1 MDRVGIIDIGSNSVR
16 LVIIDVKGNRAHH
29 QIEHIEEPVRLRSGT
44 DSRGSLTEEGMA
56 YATETVALF
65 VNFCKAR
72 RVKHI
77 ISVAT
82 AAVRRAPN
90 GQELV
95 RKIFKE
101 TGIKTVILSGEE
113 EAHLGYLGL
122 VNSVTEQ
129 SGLMADLGGGS
140 LKLVSFTNRLNQ
152 NAIALDFGAVSLMDQ
167 FALSD
172 LPTAENLE
180 GLENFLDEQ
189 FSQIPWLQ
197 ENPNLIGIGG
207 TFRSLA
213 RVYRNHVHY
222 LPDITDGIVIPT
234 ETVGEIYTKLSKL
247 SAEQRR
253 KVPGLEKSR
262 ADLSVAGF
270 GIIYKLL
277 QATGSSN
284 LTVSAASIRDGLFF
298 RHLYPRDPIV
308 FNVLTH
314 HTKNLLDYHN
324 LDENHLRRVSNLAVT
339 LFDQLHP
346 LHGLGSTERRL
357 VLIAGLLHELGVVI
371 SVESLEKHTLYTILN
386 SPVRGLNH
394 RERVLVSYLAASH
407 DQLFQVNLT
416 DHITHGPISLGDVQ
430 SLKKLAPL
438 LQIAHSLDRS
448 RTGVVTH
455 LQTRLTPEVC
465 ELRVFGTGKVD
476 LEIRDASRRAEAF
489 QKEYGSKLV
498 IVRG

>member
-16 LVIIDVKGNRAHH
+16 LVIIDVKENRAHH
-29 QIEHIEEPVRLRSGT
+29 QIEHLEEPVRLRSGT

-77 ISVAT
+77 IAVAT

-95 RKIFKE
+95 RRIQQE
-101 TGIKTVILSGEE
+101 AGVKTTILSGEE
-113 EAHLGYLGL
+113 EAYLGYLGL
-122 VNSVTEQ
+122 VNSVTEK

-140 LKLVSFTNRLNQ
+140 LKLVSFANRLNQ
-152 NAIALDFGAVSLMDQ
+152 NALALDFGAVSLMEKFD
-167 FALSD
+167 LGD
-172 LPTAENLE
+172 LPTTQNLKD
-180 GLENFLDEQ
+180 LEAFLDGN
-189 FSQIPWLQ
+189 FNQIPWLQ
-197 ENPNLIGIGG
+197 DQPNLIGIGG

-213 RVYRNHVHY
+213 RVYRNHVQY

-234 ETVGEIYTKLSKL
+234 EAVGEIYTMLSKMDG
-247 SAEQRR
+247 EQRR
-253 KVPGLEKSR
+253 KVPGLERSR

-277 QATGSSN
+277 QATNSPD
-284 LTVSAASIRDGLFF
+284 LTVSVASIRDGLFF

-314 HTKNLLDYHN
+314 HTNNLIDYHN

-339 LFDQLHP
+339 LFDQLQP

-357 VLIAGLLHELGVVI
+357 LLIAGLLHELGIVI
-371 SVESLEKHTLYTILN
+371 SVESVEKHTLYTILN
-386 SPVRGLNH
+386 SPLRGLNH
-394 RERVLVSYLAASH
+394 RERVLASYLAASH
-407 DQLFQVNLT
+407 DQLFQVNLG
-416 DHITHGPISLGDVQ
+416 DHVTHGPISLDDIQ
-430 SLKKLAPL
+430 SFKKLAPL

-455 LQTRLTPEVC
+455 LQTRLTNEIC
-465 ELRVFGTGKVD
+465 ELRVFGSGKVD

-489 QKEYGSKLV
+489 EKEYGLKLV
-498 IVRG
+498 FVKG

>member
-16 LVIIDVKGNRAHH
+16 LVIIDVKENRAHH
-29 QIEHIEEPVRLRSGT
+29 QIEHIEESVRLRSGT
-44 DSRGSLTEEGMA
+44 DSQGSLSEEGIT

-90 GQELV
+90 GQKLV
-95 RKIFKE
+95 QQILQE
-101 TGIKTVILSGEE
+101 TGIKTLILSAEE
-113 EAHLGYLGL
+113 EAHLGYLG
-122 VNSVTEQ
+122 VINSVTEQ
-129 SGLMADLGGGS
+129 AGLMADLGGGS
-140 LKLVSFTNRLNQ
+140 LKIVSFDHRLNQ

-167 FALSD
+167 FDLSD
-172 LPTAENLE
+172 LPTEENLAN
-180 GLENFLDEQ
+180 LENFLDKN
-189 FSQIPWLQ
+189 FDQIPWLKGQ
-197 ENPNLIGIGG
+197 SNLIGIGG

-234 ETVGEIYTKLSKL
+234 EVVGEIYHKLSKL
-247 SAEQRR
+247 DGDQRR
-253 KVPGLEKSR
+253 KVLGLERSR

-277 QATGSSN
+277 LATGSPN

-298 RHLYPRDPIV
+298 RHLYPRDPIL

-314 HTKNLLDYHN
+314 HTNNLLDYHD
-324 LDENHLRRVSNLAVT
+324 LDENHLRRISNLSVT
-339 LFDQLHP
+339 LFDQLQP

-357 VLIAGLLHELGVVI
+357 LLIAGLLHELGVVI

-386 SPVRGLNH
+386 SPLRGLNH

-407 DQLFQVNLT
+407 EQLFQVNLI
-416 DHITHGPISLGDVQ
+416 DHVTQGPISLSDVQ

-448 RTGVVTH
+448 RSGGVTH

-465 ELRVFGTGKVD
+465 EIQVFGTGKID
-476 LEIRDASRRAEAF
+476 LEIRDARRRAEVF
-489 QKEYGSKLV
+489 QKEYGPKLV
-498 IVRG
+498 INKG